1 MIDKKLEIIFK
12 KFQFDLKLN
21 KETINFSMQL
31 LENLLKKDPFKKE
44 SPYLLIAVCIFTVS
58 RVEEQ
63 PRSPTEIAR
72 VFRLKESHLIHIY
85 KMVIEEFEASMK
97 GL

>member
-1 MIDKKLEIIFK
+1 MINKKLEIIFK

-21 KETINFSMQL
+21 KETISYSIKLF
-31 LENLLKKDPFKKE
+31 ENLRTKDPFNKE

-63 PRSPTEIAR
+63 PRSPTEISR
-72 VFRLKESHLIHIY
+72 VFRLKESHLIDVY
-85 KMVIEEFEASMK
+85 KMVIQEFKASMK